1 MIRINLLQVERA
13 PSGPSAFAGLSANR
27 LHLIGGAIVLV
38 TLAGLGWWYTSI
50 RAEMAATAVATQQA
64 QVERQRLTAVLEQI
78 AQFEAQRTQMQQ
90 RVALIEQLRQGQ
102 SSPVTL
108 LDEISRGLPE
118 RLWLTQLKAS
128 GSDVFMEGRTTTL
141 TALSDLIGNL
151 ESSSAFARP
160 VEILDSN
167 VETANEI
174 ELVRFQVRAVF
185 PQGDPPREPAKG
197 PTPVAEPG
205 KARPRS

>member
-1 MIRINLLQVERA
+1 MIRINLLQLERV
-13 PSGPSAFAGLSANR
+13 PSGPSAFAGLAANR
-27 LHLIGGAIVLV
+27 LHVVGGAIL
-38 TLAGLGWWYTSI
+38 LAGLAGIGWAYTSVS
-50 RAEMAATAVATQQA
+50 AERGATALAMQQA
-64 QVERQRLTAVLEQI
+64 QAERQRLNSVLEQV
-78 AQFEAQRTQMQQ
+78 AQFEVRRTQLQQ
-90 RVALIEQLRQGQ
+90 RVVLIEQLRQGQ

-108 LDEISRGLPE
+108 LDQISRGLPE

-167 VETANEI
+167 VETANDI

-185 PQGDPPREPAKG
+185 PQGETQREPATG
-197 PTPVAEPG
+197 PAPAAPG
-205 KARPRS
+205 KARSQR